1 VSGVMLVV
9 DGEPADWLLPYS
21 DPCPCER
28 EHRSTVRIDG
38 PPPTVDCQWCD
49 ECLLELRDSSGCLK
63 PRPLRAGDKV
73 ALATAQPWDKD
84 AGAWV
89 GAVCDPHPF
98 ATATVA
104 RVEPRQDYMESSDR
118 LVWLVTVSDVEALS

>member
-1 VSGVMLVV
+1 VSGVVLVV

-38 PPPTVDCQWCD
+38 PPPTVVD
-49 ECLLELRDSSGCLK
+49 EWTGGYDYDGMPLPA
-63 PRPLRAGDKV
+63 PRPLRVGDKV
-73 ALATAQPWDKD
+73 TLATAQPWDKD

-104 RVEPRQDYMESSDR
+104 KVQPVSRIVARRQVTDR
-118 LVWLVTVSDVEALS
+118 WLVTVTDVEVAS

>member
-1 VSGVMLVV
+1 VSGVVLVGAG
-9 DGEPADWLLPYS
+9 DPADWLLPYS

-38 PPPTVDCQWCD
+38 DLPTVT
-49 ECLLELRDSSGCLK
+49 EKRHLELRPYGQGNWRTVHQ
-63 PRPLRAGDKV
+63 RPLRVGDKV
-73 ALATAQPWDKD
+73 TLATVWKD
-84 AGAWV
+84 SDDEW
-89 GAVCDPHPF
+89 CQSSF